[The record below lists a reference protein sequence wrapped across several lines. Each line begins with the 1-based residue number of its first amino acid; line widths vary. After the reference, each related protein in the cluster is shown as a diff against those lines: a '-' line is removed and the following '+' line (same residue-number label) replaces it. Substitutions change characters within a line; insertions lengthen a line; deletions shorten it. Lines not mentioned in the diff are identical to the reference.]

1 MFELVKLITAMIMP
15 PFNIV
20 LLWLLALI
28 LFYFNYKYVASFL
41 AILGVLMLYVLSIP
55 YTSQKLSD
63 SLTEEAPFTLNDYKT
78 AQAIVVLGGGLRDSQ
93 ELFGKLAITAIPL
106 ERMRYAAYLHKETGL
121 PVMVTGS
128 SPNGTSEA
136 RVMAKELQMFFN
148 TETKWLEE
156 KAKTTKENAIF
167 SREILEKE
175 SINKIILVT
184 NQWHMKRAEML
195 FKQQGF
201 EVMPASVG
209 TGDTPDH
216 YKLNY
221 MYFIPQAGA
230 MNSNMLAL
238 KEWIGYWKESK

>member
-63 SLTEEAPFTLNDYKT
+63 SLTEEDPFTLNDYKT